1 MSRFDHFDLLAPL
14 YDRLIRPPANSRL
27 QEVAGLPIQGR
38 LLDLGG
44 GTGRITSRLHG
55 MAGMLLVADTS
66 RKMLK
71 EAQQKGGLLAVACEA
86 EQLPF
91 RKESFERIL
100 IVDAFHHLADQRA
113 SLEECLRV
121 LAPAGWLVLDEPDI
135 DRFAVKLIAL
145 AERLALFRSRFW
157 RAEAIATKLQGL
169 GMQVQITRENQAAWV
184 VAERPGDDGS

>member
-27 QEVAGLPIQGR
+27 QEVAGLPIHGR

-71 EAQQKGGLLAVACEA
+71 EAQQKGGLLAVACGA

-121 LAPAGWLVLDEPDI
+121 LAPAGWLVIEEPDI

-184 VAERPGDDGS
+184 VAERPGDGGS

>member
-1 MSRFDHFDLLAPL
+1 MSGFDHFDLLAPL

-121 LAPAGWLVLDEPDI
+121 LAPAGWLVIEEPDI

-157 RAEAIATKLQGL
+157 RAEAIASKLQGL

-184 VAERPGDDGS
+184 VAERPGDGGS

>member
-1 MSRFDHFDLLAPL
+1 MSGFDHFDLLAPL

-121 LAPAGWLVLDEPDI
+121 LAPAGWLVIEEPDI

-157 RAEAIATKLQGL
+157 RAEAIASKLQ
-169 GMQVQITRENQAAWV
+169 
-184 VAERPGDDGS
+184 

>member
-121 LAPAGWLVLDEPDI
+121 LAPAGWLVIEEPDI

-184 VAERPGDDGS
+184 VAERPGDGGS

>member
-27 QEVAGLPIQGR
+27 QEVAGLPIHGR

-121 LAPAGWLVLDEPDI
+121 LAPAGWLVIEEPDI

-184 VAERPGDDGS
+184 VAERPGDGGS